1 MKNTIIITTI
11 LLACVAVYG
20 CKKEK
25 AIKPFNIT
33 LGVPFTMT
41 IRDTGV
47 LIDDDKKVQIHL
59 GEIRDYRLFGDDC
72 SFATGGYAAIPL
84 YVQSSDTS
92 LSVCEMGMPGCTAGD
107 EYDTINLV
115 APKCIYKEYKI
126 YLLKLNPYDSRP
138 ESQDGYSV
146 KYVINAL

>member
-47 LIDDDKKVQIHL
+47 LQNSSEPIKIYLTQI
-59 GEIRDYRLFGDDC
+59 EEYRAFGSDC
-72 SFATGGYAAIPL
+72 MFSTGGYAAVSANL
-84 YVQSSDTS
+84 DLQDTS
-92 LSVCEMGMPGCTAGD
+92 ISLCRLGMPGCTAGD

-138 ESQDGYSV
+138 ENQDGYSA